1 MIKVLVIDDSAVM
14 RRFLAAVVASQ
25 PDMELMGVASDPVVA
40 TERVRRTP
48 PDVITLDV
56 EMPRMNGLVFLR
68 ALMASRPTPVLMVS
82 SHTQQGA
89 ETTLQALE
97 LGAVDFVAKPS
108 SLEDM
113 EAAGEVIAEKIR
125 AAAQANIRRRPQ
137 AHSEAVTAG
146 PLPSGRAPL
155 IDAGS
160 PATVARPQPRAII
173 GIGASTGGVEALRTV
188 LGQLPAAMPPI
199 VIAQHM
205 LPGFTGPFAK
215 RLDSL
220 CALSVEEAKDGQ
232 RAQPGCIY
240 LAPAGTH
247 LVVRAQGN
255 GYRLVL
261 NDEPPVNR
269 HRPSIDILFQSLAAA
284 AGQNATGVLLTG
296 MGADGARGLLAMR
309 GQGALTIAQ
318 DEATSLVFGMPKQAI
333 ALGAA
338 REVMGLPAVAG
349 RLAALFAN

>member
-25 PDMELMGVASDPVVA
+25 PDMELMAVASDPVLA

-89 ETTLQALE
+89 DTTLQALE

-108 SLEDM
+108 SLEEM

-125 AAAQANIRRRPQ
+125 AAAQANIRR
-137 AHSEAVTAG
+137 G
-146 PLPSGRAPL
+146 PPAASDATMAALVPSDRAPSM
-155 IDAGS
+155 DASGAS
-160 PATVARPQPRAII
+160 RLQPRAII

-188 LGQLPAAMPPI
+188 LSQLPAAMPPI

-220 CALSVEEAKDGQ
+220 CALSVEEARDGQ
-232 RAQPGCIY
+232 RAQPGCVYI
-240 LAPAGTH
+240 APAGTH

-284 AGQNATGVLLTG
+284 AGQYATGLLLTG

-338 REVMGLPAVAG
+338 REVLGLPAVAG
-349 RLAALFAN
+349 RLTGLFAG